1 MFNAN
6 VCHKQFSE
14 YAQQKSE
21 YQCKYIWPVLTEF
34 NDFLLQTFKD
44 LHAYPPYVPFFS
56 YYYNTIMQ
64 NWQNKTWNLSIPK
77 AGFAVLISLTHTVE
91 LYTIILIIA

>member
-1 MFNAN
+1 
-6 VCHKQFSE
+6 
-14 YAQQKSE
+14 
-21 YQCKYIWPVLTEF
+21 
-34 NDFLLQTFKD
+34 
-44 LHAYPPYVPFFS
+44 
-56 YYYNTIMQ
+56 MQ